1 MLDFDWLKLGWSWK
15 DWKKEQEKLKEKGK
29 KINEDIVSQ
38 TRMIGLVENDFQIQ
52 VQANQTQQERLEKTK
67 ELYQNRK
74 IQFEQLI
81 LGMTHSQSMTHS

>member
-1 MLDFDWLKLGWSWK
+1 
-15 DWKKEQEKLKEKGK
+15 
-29 KINEDIVSQ
+29 
-38 TRMIGLVENDFQIQ
+38 MIGLVENDFQIQ